1 MLPKKVFYYTGILLM
16 FMFLTGCQPKVYLM
30 PSPTGIQPDG
40 ELFNLSENS
49 KDENLLY
56 NVYATNRQPLETTNK
71 SDHYSIFPSEV
82 LKIGFVAHRI
92 GEGEMSW
99 DEIYEKS
106 LKAKRDKD
114 LLLTRVNA
122 REVLTYDIK
131 DDLQKTSEQ
140 GDGFFLEINKLL
152 ETNIDKD
159 ILIYAHGAN
168 SNFYRATAQG
178 AQLYHFTGHNSL
190 VITFSWPSAENLLKY
205 KTDVLHAKQTVPAF
219 ARLLELLAN
228 HTTAKH
234 INILAYSA
242 GAQVVAPGLAYFD
255 EIYPEMSKAD
265 IKKKLRIGEVYFAA
279 PDTAFKPFAQR
290 YLKFKDIVE
299 RTTLNINEN
308 DSVLRISAFQ
318 NGMSRLGRPDYYEVS
333 SDELDILIKASTT
346 PQLDILD
353 ISGSESLNIGSAHD
367 SWYNH
372 PWVSTDVLTLLLFN
386 AAPQDRGLEEHWYED
401 GSRGYRFP
409 PDYDIRIKTIVNEHK
424 QELLEKLKSEG
435 RD

>member
-30 PSPTGIQPDG
+30 PSPTGIQPGG

-56 NVYATNRQPLETTNK
+56 TVYATNRQPLETTNK

-114 LLLTRVNA
+114 LLLTRVYA

-234 INILAYSA
+234 INILA
-242 GAQVVAPGLAYFD
+242 
-255 EIYPEMSKAD
+255 
-265 IKKKLRIGEVYFAA
+265 
-279 PDTAFKPFAQR
+279 
-290 YLKFKDIVE
+290 
-299 RTTLNINEN
+299 
-308 DSVLRISAFQ
+308 
-318 NGMSRLGRPDYYEVS
+318 
-333 SDELDILIKASTT
+333 
-346 PQLDILD
+346 
-353 ISGSESLNIGSAHD
+353 
-367 SWYNH
+367 
-372 PWVSTDVLTLLLFN
+372 
-386 AAPQDRGLEEHWYED
+386 
-401 GSRGYRFP
+401 
-409 PDYDIRIKTIVNEHK
+409 
-424 QELLEKLKSEG
+424 
-435 RD
+435 